1 MGHYIYNIV
10 RIYAPKFIQAKN
22 RGCFIFHFYIFIEIC
37 QNQCKYGVR
46 NHELLNQYVPVVCCA
61 RSSMSIAGMDAKP
74 PVARA
79 QKSPVVNSNYDRI
92 SLRPLKKWSLL
103 FN

>member
-37 QNQCKYGVR
+37 QNQCKYGFR
-46 NHELLNQYVPVVCCA
+46 NHESL
-61 RSSMSIAGMDAKP
+61 IAKP
-74 PVARA
+74 VCPSCVLRA
-79 QKSPVVNSNYDRI
+79 QLDVDCWNGR
-92 SLRPLKKWSLL
+92 
-103 FN
+103 